1 MATPLMPILNA
12 LIAAAAFGLSAPL
25 SKRLLDVVSP
35 LFLAGLLYLGA
46 GLFLGLTRLVWRRR
60 PTAGRP
66 LAPRDR
72 RILAAVVLVGGVLAP
87 PLLLWGLAR
96 SLATTTALL
105 LNLEVVFTALLA
117 GLVFGEHLGPRVVIA
132 AAVMALGGIAL
143 GWTSGGPEIT
153 AAAGAV
159 ALACLLWAL
168 DNNLTRL
175 IAEADPLLIVEV
187 KGLVA
192 GTVNVVLALASVQSP
207 PSPVTIA
214 FGLALGAVSYG
225 TCLVLFILAM
235 RELGASRAGAYF
247 STERFFGS
255 AGGLVLLGESPP
267 TGPTR
272 SSERSDVS
280 AVARETEAR
289 GYHAAWTGEASG
301 YDAITLMATIA
312 SHTERL
318 HVGSAVVSVQTRTP
332 VVLGQS
338 AATLNHLAPGRVVL
352 GIGVSSKVIVGDW
365 HGLSFAPSL
374 QQIREAVQI
383 IRAVASGE
391 RVSFEG
397 KFYKVKNFRLTVPP
411 PAKPVRVVLA
421 ALGSEMLELAGEI
434 ADGVVLNWIPP

>member
-25 SKRLLDVVSP
+25 SKLLLDVVSP

-60 PTAGRP
+60 PSAGRP

-96 SLATTTALL
+96 SPATTTALL

-175 IAEADPLLIVEV
+175 IADSDPLLIVEV

-192 GTVNVVLALASVQSP
+192 GSVNTLLAVLSGQPWPAPGTV
-207 PSPVTIA
+207 
-214 FGLALGAVSYG
+214 GLGMALGAVSYG
-225 TCLVLFILAM
+225 TSLVLFILAM
-235 RELGASRAGAYF
+235 RNLGAARAGAYF
-247 STERFFGS
+247 ATAPFFGA
-255 AGGLVLLGESPP
+255 AGGLALGEPLTAGLLVAAALMAGATWLLVHERHSHRHRHAPSAHSHRHIHDAHHQHEHGGWEGP
-267 TGPTR
+267 EPHDHPHSTGPL
-272 SSERSDVS
+272 EH
-280 AVARETEAR
+280 E
-289 GYHAAWTGEASG
+289 HP
-301 YDAITLMATIA
+301 
-312 SHTERL
+312 HTPDI
-318 HVGSAVVSVQTRTP
+318 H
-332 VVLGQS
+332 
-338 AATLNHLAPGRVVL
+338 H
-352 GIGVSSKVIVGDW
+352 D
-365 HGLSFAPSL
+365 HGH
-374 QQIREAVQI
+374 R
-383 IRAVASGE
+383 
-391 RVSFEG
+391 
-397 KFYKVKNFRLTVPP
+397 
-411 PAKPVRVVLA
+411 
-421 ALGSEMLELAGEI
+421 
-434 ADGVVLNWIPP
+434 